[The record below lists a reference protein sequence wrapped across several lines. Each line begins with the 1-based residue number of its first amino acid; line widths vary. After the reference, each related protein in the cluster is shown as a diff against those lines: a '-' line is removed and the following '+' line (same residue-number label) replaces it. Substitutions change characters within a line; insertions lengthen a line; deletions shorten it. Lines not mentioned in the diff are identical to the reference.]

1 MPTSGSTTVTL
12 STTALIPLVG
22 SPPLLY
28 TLNVVDAAVPVRLPI
43 FPVERVSMIRFGDNV
58 INPVGVEA
66 METSDTEDAAVS
78 IAGPEFPAASVVE
91 LASKTTSSVPV
102 EVHVTET
109 EIDVPELAAT
119 VKMHPEAVPRFEK
132 SAADIPKML
141 SPKLMM

>member
-1 MPTSGSTTVTL
+1 MPTSGSTTVTF
-12 STTALIPLVG
+12 STTALIPDAG

-66 METSDTEDAAVS
+66 TETSDTEDAAVS

-102 EVHVTET
+102 VVHVTET
-109 EIDVPELAAT
+109 EIDLPELAPT
-119 VKMHPEAVPRFEK
+119 VNMQQVAVPRLVK
-132 SAADIPKML
+132 SELARLKTS

>member
-1 MPTSGSTTVTL
+1 M
-12 STTALIPLVG
+12 
-22 SPPLLY
+22 
-28 TLNVVDAAVPVRLPI
+28 RLPI

-66 METSDTEDAAVS
+66 TETSDTEDAAVS

-102 EVHVTET
+102 VVHVTET
-109 EIDVPELAAT
+109 EIDVPELAPT
-119 VKMHPEAVPRFEK
+119 VNMQPVAVPRLVK
-132 SAADIPKML
+132 SELARLKTS